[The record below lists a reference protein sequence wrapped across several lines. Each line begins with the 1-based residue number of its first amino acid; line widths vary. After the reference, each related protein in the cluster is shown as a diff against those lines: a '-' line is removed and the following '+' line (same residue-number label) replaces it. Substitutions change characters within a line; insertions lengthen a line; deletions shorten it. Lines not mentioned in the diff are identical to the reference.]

1 MYLKFYFYLIL
12 CDSKPITM
20 KFDSLRTSRFNHWII
35 IHLRYLVGFAFFPS
49 GLVKLMGERF
59 TRISTDEP
67 IGYFF
72 EALYQSGFYW
82 NFLGLAQITA
92 GILLMTQRY
101 ATLGALM
108 FLAILTNIWIITIS
122 LSFKG
127 TWVITTLMMVAV
139 LVLVI
144 WDQHKLRPIFNYN
157 KASTVKEY
165 PDPGYNWII
174 AGVVYAISCIALYM
188 LDPVKGEPYEKWLFK
203 ALVLLILTTFSIS
216 NYKAY
221 KNHKLAVN
229 T

>member
-1 MYLKFYFYLIL
+1 
-12 CDSKPITM
+12 M
-20 KFDSLRTSRFNHWII
+20 KFDRLRTNRFNHWMI
-35 IHLRYLVGFAFFPS
+35 IHLRYLLGFAFFPS
-49 GLVKLMGERF
+49 GLVKLLGERF
-59 TRISTDEP
+59 TSISTDHP

-92 GILLMTQRY
+92 GILLMTQRF
-101 ATLGALM
+101 ATLGSLL
-108 FLAILTNIWIITIS
+108 FLTILTNIWIITMS
-122 LSFKG
+122 LSFVG
-127 TWVITTLMMVAV
+127 TWMITSLMMIAV
-139 LVLVI
+139 LILII
-144 WDQHKLRPIFNYN
+144 WDQHKFLPVFNYN

-174 AGVVYAISCIALYM
+174 AGVIYAISFIVLYM
-188 LDPVKGEPYEKWLFK
+188 LNPMKGGGDEKWLVGLFVLII
-203 ALVLLILTTFSIS
+203 LVTFVVS

>member
-1 MYLKFYFYLIL
+1 
-12 CDSKPITM
+12 M
-20 KFDSLRTSRFNHWII
+20 KFDSLRTNRFNHWII
-35 IHLRYLVGFAFFPS
+35 IHLRYLLGFAFFPS
-49 GLVKLMGERF
+49 GLVKLLGERF
-59 TRISTDEP
+59 TRISTDHP

-82 NFLGLAQITA
+82 NFLGLAQITT
-92 GILLMTQRY
+92 GILLVTQRF
-101 ATLGALM
+101 ATLGALL

-127 TWVITTLMMVAV
+127 TWMITSLMMIAV
-139 LVLVI
+139 LVLII

-165 PDPGYNWII
+165 PDPSYNWSI
-174 AGVVYAISCIALYM
+174 AGLLYAISFIALYM
-188 LDPVKGEPYEKWLFK
+188 LNPTEGEEYEKWLG
-203 ALVLLILTTFSIS
+203 ILFVVIIMATFVVS

-221 KNHKLAVN
+221 KNRKIAVN

>member
-1 MYLKFYFYLIL
+1 MTFDRLRN
-12 CDSKPITM
+12 SK
-20 KFDSLRTSRFNHWII
+20 FNHWII

-49 GLVKLMGERF
+49 GLVKLLGERF
-59 TRISTDEP
+59 TRISTDHP

-92 GILLMTQRY
+92 GILLMTQRF
-101 ATLGALM
+101 ATLGALL

-122 LSFKG
+122 LSFTG
-127 TWVITTLMMVAV
+127 TWMITSLMMIAV

-144 WDQHKLRPIFNYN
+144 WDQHKLLPIFAYH

-165 PDPGYNWII
+165 PDPGYSWII
-174 AGVVYAISCIALYM
+174 AGVIYAVSFIALYM
-188 LDPVKGEPYEKWLFK
+188 LNPTKGEGYEKWLGRLF
-203 ALVLLILTTFSIS
+203 ALLILITFIVS

-221 KNHKLAVN
+221 KNRKPAVN